1 MSINT
6 PAETATASTCTASP
20 LDWPRALAMLA
31 GRILVVAALIP
42 NGLRK
47 IATFDVTAAMMGG
60 APARLID
67 GRLFP
72 SQVPLFYFPTPGLFL
87 GVSILFDIVG
97 ALMILA
103 GWRARSVAAVM
114 AGYCVV
120 AMTIYHS
127 AIVSPDDVRAILRN
141 LPLVGGMLL
150 LAGAGAGA
158 WSVDG
163 WLKRGDVPG

>member
-1 MSINT
+1 
-6 PAETATASTCTASP
+6 
-20 LDWPRALAMLA
+20 
-31 GRILVVAALIP
+31 
-42 NGLRK
+42 
-47 IATFDVTAAMMGG
+47 
-60 APARLID
+60 
-67 GRLFP
+67 
-72 SQVPLFYFPTPGLFL
+72 
-87 GVSILFDIVG
+87 
-97 ALMILA
+97 
-103 GWRARSVAAVM
+103 M